1 MAERD
6 APVLRRPTTTP
17 AATSTTPLP
26 RCPTHPSST
35 SATLP
40 GRAAPSTFFLCFC
53 GASSELCRR
62 SSLEVDAQAADKRI
76 LHVEMDS
83 GWHFGLSCRA
93 YVDFLAFPLLSLF
106 NIPSTLSLDPF
117 HFFTLNLKTTAMF
130 RRSIL
135 ELSSRPT
142 LRRNPRRFIY
152 QIPLPLCS
160 QKSFS
165 TATKPGGASASGSP
179 GKPPE
184 SNGTLSKFFIGSI
197 ALGAAFLA
205 AYQTGYLDQYLKEQ
219 HSVPQETHVNATIE
233 DLKSVQHSTDQLISP
248 TEKFNN
254 ENPTVELAEQK
265 VDAQF
270 SQPETVVE
278 DQVDKLIPV
287 EDKSDISKDGTGAAI
302 ENQLP
307 EYTPSSLTSD
317 DLIKEPVVQSD
328 GITGIKNTET
338 DNDLRLEE
346 GLQHVATSVQ
356 TNAVPDEN
364 GMKNTQPE
372 QLVIQETQERRESAS
387 GKNIQQQP
395 TLLEEYHLRN
405 KSERNPAT
413 YMNTHGF
420 TENSHFLEGQEALGG
435 AMEDLK
441 DGYVS
446 KQGYVS
452 EDGKL
457 VLDFLQAIHAAE
469 KRQAD
474 LDAHVFNE
482 ERKVLKEKYEKKLKE
497 AAARELMLAE
507 EAAMLDKELKRERAK
522 AALAIKSLQERM
534 EEKLKT
540 ELEQKEIETEFKLK
554 KVQELAK
561 AELNAAIANEK
572 AAQIEKMAEANVNRA
587 LALEDALS
595 KGLPI
600 EKEIASL
607 QSYLEGIDKDSVL
620 DLVLSSLPEETR
632 SNGTDTQLQLKHKA
646 SCVLLL
652 FEDLVKFDALKGSVR
667 HFSFFPPGGGGML
680 AHSLAHVASW
690 LKVREDD
697 QSGDGIESVINQV
710 ESYLAEGK
718 LAEAA
723 DCLEESVRGTE
734 AAEIV
739 AGWVR
744 QARNRAISEQ
754 GVLLLQSYANSLS
767 LT

>member
-1 MAERD
+1 M
-6 APVLRRPTTTP
+6 L
-17 AATSTTPLP
+17 
-26 RCPTHPSST
+26 
-35 SATLP
+35 
-40 GRAAPSTFFLCFC
+40 
-53 GASSELCRR
+53 
-62 SSLEVDAQAADKRI
+62 
-76 LHVEMDS
+76 
-83 GWHFGLSCRA
+83 
-93 YVDFLAFPLLSLF
+93 
-106 NIPSTLSLDPF
+106 
-117 HFFTLNLKTTAMF
+117 

-135 ELSSRPT
+135 EISSRPT
-142 LRRNPRRFIY
+142 VRRNPRRFICQ
-152 QIPLPLCS
+152 QISLHLSS
-160 QKSFS
+160 QKNFS
-165 TATKPGGASASGSP
+165 TASKPGGASASGSP

-184 SNGTLSKFFIGSI
+184 SNGSLSKFFIGSV

-205 AYQTGYLDQYLKEQ
+205 AYQTGYLDQYLKKEH
-219 HSVPQETHVNATIE
+219 HSVPQEVHVNATIE

-248 TEKFNN
+248 SEKFNN
-254 ENPTVELAEQK
+254 ENPTLELAEQK
-265 VDAQF
+265 IDTHF
-270 SQPETVVE
+270 SQPELVVE
-278 DQVDKLIPV
+278 DRVDKPISV
-287 EDKSDISKDGTGAAI
+287 QDNSDIAEDGTGAAK
-302 ENQLP
+302 ENQLS
-307 EYTPSSLTSD
+307 EYPQSSLTSD
-317 DLIKEPVVQSD
+317 DPNKESVVQSD
-328 GITGIKNTET
+328 IIGIKSTET
-338 DNDLRLEE
+338 DNAPRLEE
-346 GLQHVATSVQ
+346 GLQRASTSTQ
-356 TNAVPDEN
+356 TSAVPDEN
-364 GMKNTQPE
+364 GMKNIQPE
-372 QLVIQETQERRESAS
+372 QPAIQETEERRESAL
-387 GKNIQQQP
+387 GKDIEQQP
-395 TLLEEYHLRN
+395 TILEEYHLRN

-413 YMNTHGF
+413 YVDSHGF
-420 TENSHFLEGQEALGG
+420 TDNSHFSEGKEVLSGP
-435 AMEDLK
+435 MEGLK
-441 DGYVS
+441 DGYM
-446 KQGYVS
+446 S

-482 ERKVLKEKYEKKLKE
+482 EKKVLKEKYEKKLKD

-522 AALAIKSLQERM
+522 AALAIKSLQEKM

-540 ELEQKEIETEFKLK
+540 ELEQKEVEVELKLK

-572 AAQIEKMAEANVNRA
+572 AAQIEKMAEANVNINALCMAFYARSEEARQSHATQNFALRA

-600 EKEIASL
+600 ETEIASL

-620 DLVLSSLPEETR
+620 DLVLASLPEETR
-632 SNGTDTQLQLKHKA
+632 SNGTDTKLQLKQ
-646 SCVLLL
+646 
-652 FEDLVKFDALKGSVR
+652 KFDALKGSVR

-697 QSGDGIESVINQV
+697 QSGDGIESVINKV

-723 DCLEESVRGTE
+723 DCLEESVRGTQ

-754 GVLLLQSYANSLS
+754 AVLLLQSYANSLS

>member
-1 MAERD
+1 M
-6 APVLRRPTTTP
+6 L
-17 AATSTTPLP
+17 
-26 RCPTHPSST
+26 
-35 SATLP
+35 
-40 GRAAPSTFFLCFC
+40 
-53 GASSELCRR
+53 
-62 SSLEVDAQAADKRI
+62 
-76 LHVEMDS
+76 
-83 GWHFGLSCRA
+83 
-93 YVDFLAFPLLSLF
+93 
-106 NIPSTLSLDPF
+106 
-117 HFFTLNLKTTAMF
+117 

-135 ELSSRPT
+135 EISSRST

-152 QIPLPLCS
+152 QQIPLHLSS
-160 QKSFS
+160 QRSFS
-165 TATKPGGASASGSP
+165 TASKPGSAPASGSP

-205 AYQTGYLDQYLKEQ
+205 AYQTGYLDQYLKKEP
-219 HSVPQETHVNATIE
+219 HSVPQEAHVDATIE
-233 DLKSVQHSTDQLISP
+233 NLKSLQHSTDPLISP

-265 VDAQF
+265 VDAHF
-270 SQPETVVE
+270 SQPEIVVE
-278 DQVDKLIPV
+278 DQVDKLTPV
-287 EDKSDISKDGTGAAI
+287 QDKSDIAEDGTIAAK

-307 EYTPSSLTSD
+307 EYPPSSPTSD
-317 DLIKEPVVQSD
+317 DLSKESVVQSD
-328 GITGIKNTET
+328 GSIGIKSTET
-338 DNDLRLEE
+338 DNASRLEE
-346 GLQHVATSVQ
+346 GLQNTATSAQ

-364 GMKNTQPE
+364 GMKNIQPE
-372 QLVIQETQERRESAS
+372 QLAIQEAQERRESAL
-387 GKNIQQQP
+387 GKDIEQQP
-395 TLLEEYHLRN
+395 TLLEEYHLKN

-413 YMNTHGF
+413 YMYSHGF
-420 TENSHFLEGQEALGG
+420 TENSSFLEGKEALSG
-435 AMEDLK
+435 AMEELK
-441 DGYVS
+441 D
-446 KQGYVS
+446 GYVS

-482 ERKVLKEKYEKKLKE
+482 EKKVLKEKYENKLKD

-507 EAAMLDKELKRERAK
+507 EAAMLDKDLKRERAK
-522 AALAIKSLQERM
+522 AALAIKSLQEKM

-540 ELEQKEIETEFKLK
+540 ELEQKEIEAELNLK

-572 AAQIEKMAEANVNRA
+572 AAQIEKMAEANVNINALCMAFYARSEEARQSHATQNFALRA

-632 SNGTDTQLQLKHKA
+632 SNGTDTQLQLKHK
-646 SCVLLL
+646 
-652 FEDLVKFDALKGSVR
+652 FDALKGSVR

-690 LKVREDD
+690 LKVKEDD
-697 QSGDGIESVINQV
+697 QSGDGIESVLNKV

-723 DCLEESVRGTE
+723 DCLEESVRGTQ

-754 GVLLLQSYANSLS
+754 AVLLLQSYANSLS